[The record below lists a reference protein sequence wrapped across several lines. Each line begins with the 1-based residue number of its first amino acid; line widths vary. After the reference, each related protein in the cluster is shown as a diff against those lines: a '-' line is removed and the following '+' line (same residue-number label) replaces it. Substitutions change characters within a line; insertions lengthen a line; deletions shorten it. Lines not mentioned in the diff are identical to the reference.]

1 MKEILEK
8 DISILRLEKNIT
20 KNLLSNNIDNVLKL
34 CNYSR
39 IELSELNFT
48 NEQINEIIIG
58 LQLIG
63 LDLKKN
69 HAKRNTVLDGLI

>member
-8 DISILRLEKNIT
+8 DISILRLEKNTT